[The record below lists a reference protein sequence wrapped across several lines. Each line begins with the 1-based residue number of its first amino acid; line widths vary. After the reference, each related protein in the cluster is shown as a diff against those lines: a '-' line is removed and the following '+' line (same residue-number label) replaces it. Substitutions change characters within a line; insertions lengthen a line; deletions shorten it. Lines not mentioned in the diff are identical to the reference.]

1 MLDQCGVVPIILPMG
16 LRAEVNRQLD
26 EMFVQ
31 GPISMSTGVWKSP
44 IILIKKRD
52 KLRFCVEYSKLN
64 SITKTLVCGL
74 QSIENALESMHGKR
88 YFSASELCS
97 GFYQVELPKSR

>member
-1 MLDQCGVVPIILPMG
+1 MG
-16 LRAEVNRQLD
+16 FRAEVNRQLD
-26 EMFVQ
+26 EIYVQ

-44 IILIKKRD
+44 IILIKMRD

-88 YFSASELCS
+88 YYSASEHCN
-97 GFYQVELPKSR
+97 GFYQVELPMSC